1 MAHRLLLVMGLLI
14 ATVVPL
20 ARAGYAFDFYCRND
34 TVQRVQPG
42 EVAEFYFSLV
52 NTGTE
57 RDVYELD
64 CRVINTVPGWIVT
77 YCTRFG

>member
-1 MAHRLLLVMGLLI
+1 MALRLLLMAGLLVAI
-14 ATVVPL
+14 NTPL
-20 ARAGYAFDFYCRND
+20 VHAGHAFDFFCRSD
-34 TVQRVQPG
+34 TVQYVQPG
-42 EVAEFYFSLV
+42 EVVEYHFSLV

-64 CRVINTVPGWIVT
+64 CRVISIVPDWVVS